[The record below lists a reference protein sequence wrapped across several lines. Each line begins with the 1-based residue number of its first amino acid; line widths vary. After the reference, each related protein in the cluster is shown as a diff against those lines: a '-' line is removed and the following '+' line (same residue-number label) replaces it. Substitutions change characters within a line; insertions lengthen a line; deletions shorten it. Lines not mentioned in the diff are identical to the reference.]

1 MSVKQPTFILVS
13 PKNRT
18 AYNFRGDL
26 LRAIAACGYDTVV
39 TGPND
44 EGVDRIAATGA
55 RFHQIPLDKS
65 GLNVGADLRYLARL
79 WRLFRH
85 EKPEVILGYTVKP
98 VTYGAIAA
106 KLAGVPR
113 IAVMVTGVGYAFTAR
128 SAKARLVRALVSA
141 LYRIAFACAD
151 TVIFQNPD
159 DQREFTER
167 GLLPAAKTRLV
178 NGSGVNLDQF
188 QPAPYPQRLTF
199 FMLSRI
205 LRSKGVEEYLAAARA
220 VTAQHPDVR
229 FMLLGAIENQPD
241 SLTRADLAPFIADG
255 TVEYFGETADV
266 ASYYRDCSV
275 YVLPSYREG
284 TPRTV
289 LEALAMARPIVTT
302 DAPGCRETVIDGR
315 NGFLVPVG
323 DSGALADRL
332 AWFVAHPDQV
342 AVMGQQ
348 SRVLC
353 SERFDVRRVNRDM
366 MEHLGISQRSP
377 RHPDGRDVGQEPQEV
392 GRDTACGR
400 E

>member
-1 MSVKQPTFILVS
+1 MNSQRPTFILVS

-26 LRAIAACGYDTVV
+26 LRAISASGYDTVV

-44 EGVDRIAATGA
+44 EGVERITATGA
-55 RFHQIPLDKS
+55 RFHRIPLDKS
-65 GLNVGADLRYLARL
+65 GLNVGADLRYLTRL
-79 WRLFRH
+79 WRLFRL
-85 EKPEVILGYTVKP
+85 ERPQVVLGYTVKP

-113 IAVMVTGVGYAFTAR
+113 IVVMVTGAGYAFTAR
-128 SAKARLVRALVSA
+128 SAKARLLRALVSA

-151 TVIFQNPD
+151 VVIFQNPD

-167 GLLPAAKTRLV
+167 ALVRASKTRLV

-188 QPAPYPQRLTF
+188 QPAPYPQRPTF

-205 LRSKGVEEYLAAARA
+205 LRSKGVEEYLVAARA
-220 VTAQHPDVR
+220 LKAKHPDVR

-241 SLTRADLAPFIADG
+241 SLTQADLAPYLDDG
-255 TVEYFGETADV
+255 TIEYFGETDDV
-266 ASYYRDCSV
+266 ASYYRECSV

-289 LEALAMARPIVTT
+289 LEAMAMARPIVTT
-302 DAPGCRETVIDGR
+302 DAPGCRETVIGGR

-323 DSGALADRL
+323 DPNALADRL
-332 AWFVAHPDQV
+332 AWFVAHPDHV
-342 AVMGQQ
+342 AVMGRE

-353 SERFDVRRVNRDM
+353 SERFDVREVNRVM
-366 MEHLGISQRSP
+366 MEHLRIGGSPTDLPLHDSENRS
-377 RHPDGRDVGQEPQEV
+377 HAATEGRC
-392 GRDTACGR
+392 A
-400 E
+400 